1 MRESRTV
8 WVGVLVACVG
18 CGTTR
23 MTDTT
28 RAASEMM
35 LVSQAIDNA
44 VAQIDLTELQG
55 KPVFLDTQYLDGTV
69 DKGYLISSLRQ
80 HLLAHGAVLMDE
92 RPKATYVVEP
102 RSGGVGTDKNSLL
115 IGTPQ
120 MAIPA
125 VVPGIPSQIP
135 EIALVKKTEQKGI
148 AKIALFAYNRQT
160 GRALW
165 QSGLVE
171 ANSTLKDTWVFGAG
185 PISRGSIRKRTE
197 LAGEELPTVASLPL
211 PFHLFPDTTPPA
223 PEPPAVTTVSATA
236 QAFPGSDR
244 PSTPP
249 SLPAVVGAAVW
260 VGPMVPVAA
269 PPPPPPPAGPAQ
281 VTPPALPKGS

>member
-1 MRESRTV
+1 MRVRRAARAGIV
-8 WVGVLVACVG
+8 ILCAG

-69 DKGYLISSLRQ
+69 DKGYLTSSLRQ

-102 RSGGVGTDKNSLL
+102 RSGGVGTDKSSLL

-197 LAGEELPTVASLPL
+197 LAGEELPTVARLPL

-223 PEPPAVTTVSATA
+223 PEPPAVATVGATA
-236 QAFPGSDR
+236 QTFPDSDR
-244 PSTPP
+244 PSGPVA
-249 SLPAVVGAAVW
+249 LPAVVGAAVW
-260 VGPMVPVAA
+260 VGPVVPVAA
-269 PPPPPPPAGPAQ
+269 PAPVAPAGGPARGS
-281 VTPPALPKGS
+281 PAPTPKGL